1 MNFFKIGGMSVGVIF
16 CMIVGFGVCSP
27 PSSCLFEAGSE
38 SKVSQLLHSCLSAEA
53 LPPEVLPSLWG
64 LSGYSARS
72 KWEENQSL
80 LFCHIM
86 CSSLSLDETE
96 QNRGRPPFF
105 VVLTLLCKLL
115 NQHISE
121 AKKDLVSSS
130 MSSPMYGIIQ
140 SIRATYE
147 CLGTAAATYA
157 RDCRHHREAMATIV
171 SICHD
176 VAELVSPV
184 VCTSSPEGFLPDRE
198 GEKEPYFTEDS
209 LSPVESRGNAQSLLL
224 CCWHS
229 MKEIA
234 LLLGYLTE
242 YAPVISDATSVE
254 QEGVIT
260 HGQVS
265 KIRSTE
271 QVELCMYIV
280 HGCDAYLC
288 DLL

>member
-1 MNFFKIGGMSVGVIF
+1 MFFRLF
-16 CMIVGFGVCSP
+16 VGFGVCSS

-38 SKVSQLLHSCLSAEA
+38 SKVRQLHHSCLSAEA
-53 LPPEVLPSLWG
+53 LPPEVLPSLWR
-64 LSGYSARS
+64 LPGYSARS
-72 KWEENQSL
+72 RWEENRKLFSL
-80 LFCHIM
+80 WVISV

-96 QNRGRPPFF
+96 QDRGGRPPFF
-105 VVLTLLCKLL
+105 IALTLLCKLL

-121 AKKDLVSSS
+121 AKKDLVGSS
-130 MSSPMYGIIQ
+130 MSSPMYGVIQ
-140 SIRATYE
+140 SIRAAYE
-147 CLGTAAATYA
+147 YLGTAAATYT
-157 RDCRHHREAMATIV
+157 RDCRHHRPAMATVV

-184 VCTSSPEGFLPDRE
+184 VCTSSPEGFLPDR
-198 GEKEPYFTEDS
+198 GEKEPYLTKDS
-209 LSPVESRGNAQSLLL
+209 PSPAASQGNAQSLLL

-242 YAPVISDATSVE
+242 YAPVISNATSVE

-265 KIRSTE
+265 KIQSTE
-271 QVELCMYIV
+271 QVELCVYIV
-280 HGCDAYLC
+280 HGCDAYFC